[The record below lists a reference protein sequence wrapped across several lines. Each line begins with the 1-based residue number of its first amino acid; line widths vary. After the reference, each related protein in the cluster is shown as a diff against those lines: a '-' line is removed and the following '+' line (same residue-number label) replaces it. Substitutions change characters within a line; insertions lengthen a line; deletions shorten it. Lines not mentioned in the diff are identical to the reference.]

1 MKYSLK
7 EKRIIERNGITDNI
21 NSVWNSNKKEGDLNS
36 QDIIYDYNSIVVNI
50 NEFTLKYGKAV
61 AINKIVKNYDKFIY
75 QIFNLNRS
83 RYTPVFDNGKL
94 SWLQFSTR
102 ITGRDN
108 KKSLKIFVNNDREL
122 TSHTN
127 KFIECII
134 EYFGELSTIREQIE
148 IFKEKYSNKFNKLD
162 EKMRSQMKSVLDTYY
177 DYTEKD
183 SFNERIAIVF
193 KEFDPLDI
201 KFYTLKEGKYYEIR
215 IKTDRIIKD
224 ITDLC
229 DNQIEYTYTIHVSD
243 LTKEE
248 AENKRNVSKMH
259 SNIANLIEEN

>member
-1 MKYSLK
+1 MNYSLK
-7 EKRIIERNGITDNI
+7 EKRVTERNGIADNI
-21 NSVWNSNKKEGDLNS
+21 NSVWNSNKKEGDLNLH
-36 QDIIYDYNSIVVNI
+36 DIVYDYNNIVVNI
-50 NEFTLKYGKAV
+50 NEFDLKYGKLV

-102 ITGRDN
+102 ITG
-108 KKSLKIFVNNDREL
+108 NDREL
-122 TSHTN
+122 TSYTN

-134 EYFGELSTIREQIE
+134 EYFGELSTIHEQIE

-162 EKMRSQMKSVLDTYY
+162 EKMRNDMKSVLDVYY
-177 DYTEKD
+177 NYTEKD

-193 KEFDPLDI
+193 KEFEPLDI
-201 KFYTLKEGKYYEIR
+201 EFYTLKEGKYYEIR
-215 IKTDRIIKD
+215 IKTDKIIKD

-229 DNQIEYTYTIHVSD
+229 DNQIEYTYKIHVSD
-243 LTKEE
+243 STKEE
-248 AENKRNVSKMH
+248 VESSRNISKLH
-259 SNIANLIEEN
+259 NNIANLVEG

>member
-1 MKYSLK
+1 
-7 EKRIIERNGITDNI
+7 
-21 NSVWNSNKKEGDLNS
+21 
-36 QDIIYDYNSIVVNI
+36 
-50 NEFTLKYGKAV
+50 
-61 AINKIVKNYDKFIY
+61 
-75 QIFNLNRS
+75 LNRS

-102 ITGRDN
+102 ITGGDN
-108 KKSLKIFVNNDREL
+108 KKSLRIFVNNDREL
-122 TSHTN
+122 ISHTN

-148 IFKEKYSNKFNKLD
+148 SFKEKYSNKFNKLD
-162 EKMRSQMKSVLDTYY
+162 EKTMSQMKSVLDMYY
-177 DYTEKD
+177 DYAEKD
-183 SFNERIAIVF
+183 SFNERIAIIF

-215 IKTDRIIKD
+215 IKTDKIIKD

-229 DNQIEYTYTIHVSD
+229 DNRIEYTYTIRVSN

-248 AENKRNVSKMH
+248 AENNRDISEKIRRK
-259 SNIANLIEEN
+259 IAKLEEN

>member
-7 EKRIIERNGITDNI
+7 EKRVIERNGITDNI
-21 NSVWNSNKKEGDLNS
+21 NSVWNSNKKEGDLNLH
-36 QDIIYDYNSIVVNI
+36 DIIYDYNCIVINI
-50 NEFTLKYGKAV
+50 NEFALKYGKVV

-102 ITGRDN
+102 ITGGDN
-108 KKSLKIFVNNDREL
+108 KKSLRIFVNNDREL

-148 IFKEKYSNKFNKLD
+148 SFKEKYSNKFNKLD
-162 EKMRSQMKSVLDTYY
+162 EKTMGKMKSVLDTYY

-215 IKTDRIIKD
+215 IKTDKIIKD

-248 AENKRNVSKMH
+248 AENNRNISKMH
-259 SNIANLIEEN
+259 NNIAKLEEN